1 MAQNKAKSVN
11 LQIAM
16 RRLDFLLQEGFSR
29 EKLANMTEIKYGT
42 LGKIINGAS
51 KNIKQENYN
60 KIAKVYYDYVDRKY
74 SERKYVE
81 DEPVIDSKDAEEG
94 AKEIATYLI
103 LITVIIGILIVG
115 MVAIVRYI
123 IGLL

>member
-1 MAQNKAKSVN
+1 MAKNKAKSEN
-11 LQIAM
+11 LLNSMA
-16 RRLDFLLQEGFSR
+16 RLDFLLQQGFTRRQLS
-29 EKLANMTEIKYGT
+29 NMLDIQYGT
-42 LGKIINGAS
+42 LGKIIKGFS
-51 KNIKQENYN
+51 KDIKDENHNKIKKFHSNYIIHRSNENYF
-60 KIAKVYYDYVDRKY
+60 D
-74 SERKYVE
+74 

>member
-1 MAQNKAKSVN
+1 MAQNKAKSGN

-16 RRLDFLLQEGFSR
+16 YRLDFLLQEGFSR

-51 KNIKQENYN
+51 KDIKQENYN
-60 KIAKVYYDYVDRKY
+60 KITKVYFDYLNRKY
-74 SERKYVE
+74 SEKECVE
-81 DEPVIDSKDAEEG
+81 DVIDSKDAEEG